1 MTCSD
6 RVHRRSPNATAFG
19 KHSSLGCANIVKVDH
34 QANGNEG
41 NGLAR
46 KTTGAVRFFV
56 ERKRPVT
63 RWPLPDG

>member
-6 RVHRRSPNATAFG
+6 RVHRRSPNATALG
-19 KHSSLGCANIVKVDH
+19 EHSLSGYANIEKSPSHHSVDH

-46 KTTGAVRFFV
+46 KATGAGERVEDGWPAVR
-56 ERKRPVT
+56 
-63 RWPLPDG
+63 